1 MNLSSTNP
9 VRSTLG
15 CSRSIPKSSW
25 NNHTDGLAHNYM
37 TKVVETSWQHVVYNQ
52 EQDAV
57 ALCMPNQ
64 HITWNVCLLTLLC
77 FNNLIHGIEC
87 MSVELAVPQQSHT
100 WSGMC
105 ICWRGCASTIP
116 CMKWNVYLLT
126 WLCFNNPMQEVEC
139 ASVDLAVL
147 QQSHARS
154 GRCICWHGCASTIPH
169 MKWKVYL
176 LTWLCLNNPT
186 HEVEGVSVELA
197 VHQQSHTWSGRC
209 ICWLGCA
216 STIPR
221 MKWKV
226 YLLTW
231 LCLNNPTHEVEG
243 VSVELAVHQ
252 QSHTWSGRCICWLGC
267 ASTIP
272 HMKWKVYLLTWLCI
286 NNPMHEVECVSVD
299 LAVLQQSHARSGM
312 CICWLGC
319 ASTIPC
325 KKWNVYLLTWLCF
338 NNPMQEV
345 ECVSVDLAVLQQS
358 NTWSDFNNPMHEV
371 ECVSVDLAVL
381 QQSNTWSDFNNPM
394 HEVECVSVD
403 LAVLQQSN
411 TWSDFNNPM
420 HEVECVSVD
429 LAVLQ

>member
-77 FNNLIHGIEC
+77 FNNPIRGIEC

-105 ICWRGCASTIP
+105 ICWI
-116 CMKWNVYLLT
+116 
-126 WLCFNNPMQEVEC
+126 
-139 ASVDLAVL
+139 
-147 QQSHARS
+147 
-154 GRCICWHGCASTIPH
+154 
-169 MKWKVYL
+169 
-176 LTWLCLNNPT
+176 
-186 HEVEGVSVELA
+186 
-197 VHQQSHTWSGRC
+197 
-209 ICWLGCA
+209 
-216 STIPR
+216 
-221 MKWKV
+221 
-226 YLLTW
+226 
-231 LCLNNPTHEVEG
+231 
-243 VSVELAVHQ
+243 
-252 QSHTWSGRCICWLGC
+252 GC

-286 NNPMHEVECVSVD
+286 NNPMQEVEGVSVDLAVHQQSHARSGMCICWLGCESTIPHMKWKVYLLTWLCFNNPMQEVECVSVD

-319 ASTIPC
+319 ASTIQHMKWFQQSHAWSGMC
-325 KKWNVYLLTWLCF
+325 ICWLGCASTIQHMKWNVYLLMWLC
-338 NNPMQEV
+338 
-345 ECVSVDLAVLQQS
+345 
-358 NTWSDFNNPMHEV
+358 FNNPMHEV
-371 ECVSVDLAVL
+371 ECVSVDLVVR
-381 QQSNTWSDFNNPM
+381 QQCQW
-394 HEVECVSVD
+394 
-403 LAVLQQSN
+403 
-411 TWSDFNNPM
+411 
-420 HEVECVSVD
+420 
-429 LAVLQ
+429 